1 MSRKTIGIVALA
13 LLAVSGIYFLIQT
26 PSRSKKSDLVS
37 AISEAE
43 TIRVV
48 QHSSEWDLD
57 SEDFQRRSFEYG
69 SSDLSKEH
77 QGLFLSDAKSM
88 GLRIPSPISSMCK
101 IDPHHTIE
109 FVQPDGVKSD
119 LVICFKCGQIVWDIW
134 GFRVFEPGRNYMRV
148 LANAVEREGFSTKQ
162 DWRALAKQRSEKSSA
177 GQPKKRRVSI
187 DSPD

>member
-43 TIRVV
+43 TSRVV

-69 SSDLSKEH
+69 SRDLS
-77 QGLFLSDAKSM
+77 
-88 GLRIPSPISSMCK
+88 I
-101 IDPHHTIE
+101 
-109 FVQPDGVKSD
+109 GVKSD

-162 DWRALAKQRSEKSSA
+162 DWRALAKQRST
-177 GQPKKRRVSI
+177 GQTEKRRVSI
-187 DSPD
+187 DTPEKNK